1 MLIRLKLC
9 GTLWSTETPE
19 MEAVETVRSSVA
31 AISYGTIGLKDLAVQ
46 TLAVVAI
53 ATERSAEIRTAEE
66 RIQFDLN
73 SAIPLILFIANRQ
86 LAVFVHRLT
95 SFNLYANDLCKINES
110 NSSSSVITSQATF
123 SA

>member
-1 MLIRLKLC
+1 
-9 GTLWSTETPE
+9 

-31 AISYGTIGLKDLAVQ
+31 AIWYGTIGLKDLAVQ

-73 SAIPLILFIANRQ
+73 SAIQLILFIANRQ

-95 SFNLYANDLCKINES
+95 SFNLYANELCKINES

-123 SA
+123 ST